1 MLARSV
7 GWGFLVAAALLCAG
21 CRELDPRQIVARRVA
36 DSASDADS
44 SSTATRSIKSEGSR
58 ATPAMEAAAFSEIRR
73 SLRRLLTAE
82 ETFFAENGAYS
93 GDLSAIRAKPDPDV
107 SIRFLWLS
115 KEGWAASG
123 THAAVPDRDCVIFG
137 GEAKAQ
143 PTTLKYVR
151 AGRLGMPVCDDRSSP
166 PKLRRAEPTAK
177 ASQPPAAPDTVNSLN
192 LLDPRVAM
200 KVDLRNLEHSQETYF
215 AMQGVYAR
223 RTETMALQ
231 YLWHPGV
238 QVKILAADGESWAAK
253 ATHARFPGK
262 SCVIWFG
269 PVAQRPVT
277 EAHRKQGSR
286 SGVPVCDED

>member
-1 MLARSV
+1 
-7 GWGFLVAAALLCAG
+7 
-21 CRELDPRQIVARRVA
+21 
-36 DSASDADS
+36 
-44 SSTATRSIKSEGSR
+44 
-58 ATPAMEAAAFSEIRR
+58 MEAAGFTEIRR
-73 SLRRLLTAE
+73 SLRRLVTAE
-82 ETFFAENGAYS
+82 ETFFAENGTYS
-93 GDLSAIRAKPDPDV
+93 DDLSAIRANPSRDV

-123 THAAVPDRDCVIFG
+123 THAALPDKDCVIFVG
-137 GEAKAQ
+137 LAKTP

-151 AGRLGMPVCDDRSSP
+151 AGRLGVPVCDDRSTPSKPRADSSP
-166 PKLRRAEPTAK
+166 K
-177 ASQPPAAPDTVNSLN
+177 ASPPPAAPDTANTLN

-238 QVKILAADGESWAAK
+238 QVKILAADAESWAAK

-286 SGVPVCDED
+286 SGVPVCDDD